1 LTVNQR
7 HGRYKLPECMRTTQD
22 IRNLIIE
29 GCTYDAIM
37 LQLHMTPRTFYR
49 YLSAVFEDD
58 KTSVGSKNISDE
70 EVLNQMAIAR
80 DRLLKQ
86 RRDVMEKTVNNP

>member
-1 LTVNQR
+1 
-7 HGRYKLPECMRTTQD
+7 
-22 IRNLIIE
+22 
-29 GCTYDAIM
+29 
-37 LQLHMTPRTFYR
+37 MTPSTFYR

-70 EVLNQMAIAR
+70 EVLNHMAIAR

-86 RRDVMEKTVNNP
+86 LRDVMEKIVNNP

>member
-1 LTVNQR
+1 
-7 HGRYKLPECMRTTQD
+7 MRTTQD

-29 GCTYDAIM
+29 GCTYDAIIQ
-37 LQLHMTPRTFYR
+37 QLHMTPSTFYR

-58 KTSVGSKNISDE
+58 KTSVGSKNISD

>member
-1 LTVNQR
+1 V
-7 HGRYKLPECMRTTQD
+7 
-22 IRNLIIE
+22 
-29 GCTYDAIM
+29 
-37 LQLHMTPRTFYR
+37 TPSTFYR

-86 RRDVMEKTVNNP
+86 SRDVMEKTVNNP

>member
-1 LTVNQR
+1 L
-7 HGRYKLPECMRTTQD
+7 HTT
-22 IRNLIIE
+22 
-29 GCTYDAIM
+29 
-37 LQLHMTPRTFYR
+37 PSTFYR

-86 RRDVMEKTVNNP
+86 RRDVMEKNSE

>member
-1 LTVNQR
+1 
-7 HGRYKLPECMRTTQD
+7 
-22 IRNLIIE
+22 
-29 GCTYDAIM
+29 
-37 LQLHMTPRTFYR
+37 MTPSTFYR

-86 RRDVMEKTVNNP
+86 SRDVMEKTVNNL

>member
-1 LTVNQR
+1 
-7 HGRYKLPECMRTTQD
+7 
-22 IRNLIIE
+22 
-29 GCTYDAIM
+29 
-37 LQLHMTPRTFYR
+37 MTPSTFYR

-58 KTSVGSKNISDE
+58 KTSIGSKNISDE

-86 RRDVMEKTVNNP
+86 SRDVMEKTVNNP

>member
-1 LTVNQR
+1 
-7 HGRYKLPECMRTTQD
+7 MSTTQD

-37 LQLHMTPRTFYR
+37 QQLHMTPRTFYR

-58 KTSVGSKNISDE
+58 NTSVGSKNISDE

-86 RRDVMEKTVNNP
+86 LRDVMEK

>member
-1 LTVNQR
+1 
-7 HGRYKLPECMRTTQD
+7 MRTTQD

-37 LQLHMTPRTFYR
+37 QQLHMTPRTFYR

-58 KTSVGSKNISDE
+58 NTSVGSKNISD

-80 DRLLKQ
+80 DRLVKQ
-86 RRDVMEKTVNNP
+86 RRDVMEKTVNNPRS

>member
-1 LTVNQR
+1 
-7 HGRYKLPECMRTTQD
+7 MRTTQD

>member
-1 LTVNQR
+1 M
-7 HGRYKLPECMRTTQD
+7 CTTTPD
-22 IRNLIIE
+22 IRKSIIE
-29 GCTYDAIM
+29 GCKYDAIM
-37 LQLHMTPRTFYR
+37 QLLHLTLRTFYR

-86 RRDVMEKTVNNP
+86 RRDIMEKIVNNP

>member
-1 LTVNQR
+1 
-7 HGRYKLPECMRTTQD
+7 MRTTQD

-29 GCTYDAIM
+29 GCMYDAIM
-37 LQLHMTPRTFYR
+37 QQLHMTPRTFYR

>member
-1 LTVNQR
+1 
-7 HGRYKLPECMRTTQD
+7 
-22 IRNLIIE
+22 
-29 GCTYDAIM
+29 
-37 LQLHMTPRTFYR
+37 MTPSTFYR

-86 RRDVMEKTVNNP
+86 SRDVMEKTVNNP